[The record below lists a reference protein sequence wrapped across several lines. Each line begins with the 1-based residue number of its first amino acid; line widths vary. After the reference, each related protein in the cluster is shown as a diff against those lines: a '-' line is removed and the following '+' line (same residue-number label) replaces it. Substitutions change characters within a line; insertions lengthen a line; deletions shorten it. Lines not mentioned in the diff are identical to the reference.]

1 MPAHPKKQTIRQW
14 RALVEETSD
23 FEKPFMQPI
32 YIDLH
37 EDVIFK
43 PEPIHLSF
51 RLGINSLIHYL
62 DTLRSI
68 GVNHLALN
76 LRLNTMDMNKTLELI
91 AKEILPEFHSTKQT
105 LL

>member
-37 EDVIFK
+37 EDAIFK
-43 PEPIHLSF
+43 PEPIHLGF
-51 RLGINSLIHYL
+51 RLGINSLFRYL
-62 DTLRSI
+62 KKHRCQSSCI
-68 GVNHLALN
+68 
-76 LRLNTMDMNKTLELI
+76 
-91 AKEILPEFHSTKQT
+91 EFTIQYNGHE
-105 LL
+105 